1 MSPGPLRRA
10 LGSRFLRDST
20 VLQLGSL
27 SISGF
32 GFLGTLAL
40 THVLGA
46 VRQGEFYLAVAAYSL
61 LWFCLNLG
69 LVPVTIS
76 QVARSLGEGR
86 EEDAG
91 RWLGYL
97 AKVGAPLAVLTFLA
111 GSFGAPALLS
121 LWVRSGEADA
131 HLIGRCVGIL
141 SVAPVLEL
149 PRVVALAGLEGSR
162 RMATVARIEN
172 GQELLRVVLVVSGA
186 LWTGDA
192 VGPCVGTVI
201 ASLLGSLLALD
212 LWARERSS
220 GLLTLPPAREIL
232 RLGWRAPW
240 GLGLRLGIK
249 VGIIRNIDALGVQI
263 LPALILGRFASPRW
277 VAYLR
282 IALRLVDVGRLFMK
296 GISRT
301 ALPVL
306 SQLASVRDL
315 RGLRRVYWRATIGS
329 GVLIGAGLLATAL
342 VLRPAL
348 RSFLPQDYLHPV
360 WVSFL
365 ILLPGTA
372 VVGFSVANDTFYLV
386 TGQLRMAIWISA
398 TGLVI
403 NTAVMVFAC
412 WRWPDYGAAAGLSF
426 TFLWSLVHV
435 SYAALWFRRHRATID
450 GAGGLSV
457 AQA

>member
-1 MSPGPLRRA
+1 MKAPRLRAA

-20 VLQLGSL
+20 VLQVGSL
-27 SISGF
+27 AVSGF
-32 GFLGTLAL
+32 GFLGTVAL

-46 VRQGEFYLAVAAYSL
+46 SRQGEFYLAVAAYSL

-69 LVPVTIS
+69 LYPVTIS
-76 QVARSLGEGR
+76 QVARHLAEGR
-86 EEDAG
+86 TNEAG

-97 AKVGAPLAVLTFLA
+97 AKMGVPLALLTLA
-111 GSFGAPALLS
+111 VGWFAAPALLG
-121 LWVRSGEADA
+121 LWVQDPTADA
-131 HLIGRCVGIL
+131 VLIGRCVGVL
-141 SVAPVLEL
+141 SCAPLLEL

-162 RMATVARIEN
+162 RMASVAKVEN
-172 GQELLRVVLVVSGA
+172 GQELLRVVLVTSGA
-186 LWTGDA
+186 LLTGDA
-192 VGPCVGTVI
+192 WGPCIATVV
-201 ASLLGSLLALD
+201 ASLLGSILAMD
-212 LWARERSS
+212 VWRRERRA
-220 GLLTLPPAREIL
+220 GTLTLPAMADVL
-232 RLGWRAPW
+232 RFGVTAPW
-240 GLGLRLGIK
+240 GLGLRLGVK

-315 RGLRRVYWRATIGS
+315 RGLRRVYWRATLGS
-329 GVLIGAGLLATAL
+329 GVLIASGLGVTAL
-342 VLRPAL
+342 LLRPIL
-348 RSFLPQDYLHPV
+348 GSFLPQEYLEPV
-360 WVSFL
+360 WLSFL

-386 TGQLRMAIWISA
+386 TGQLKQAIVISVA
-398 TGLVI
+398 GLAL
-403 NTAVMVFAC
+403 NTAVLVGCC
-412 WRWPDYGAAAGLSF
+412 WYWPDYGAAAGLSF

-435 SYAALWFRRHRATID
+435 SYAALWFRGNR
-450 GAGGLSV
+450 GAIEGGDV
-457 AQA
+457 APA

>member
-1 MSPGPLRRA
+1 MSSQRVRAA

-20 VLQLGSL
+20 VLQVGSL
-27 SISGF
+27 AVSGF
-32 GFLGTLAL
+32 GFLGTIAL

-46 VRQGEFYLAVAAYSL
+46 SRQGEFYLAVAAYSL

-69 LVPVTIS
+69 LYPVTIS
-76 QVARSLGEGR
+76 QVARGLAEQQPR
-86 EEDAG
+86 EAG

-97 AKVGAPLAVLTFLA
+97 AKVGIPLALLTLGVGWFA
-111 GSFGAPALLS
+111 APTLLG
-121 LWVRSGEADA
+121 LWLQDPSSDTR
-131 HLIGRCVGIL
+131 LLGRCVGVL
-141 SVAPVLEL
+141 SLAPLLEL
-149 PRVVALAGLEGSR
+149 PRVVALAGLEGAR
-162 RMATVARIEN
+162 RMVSVAKVEN
-172 GQELLRVVLVVSGA
+172 GQELLRVVLVTSGA
-186 LWTGDA
+186 LLTGDA
-192 VGPCVGTVI
+192 WGPCIGTVV
-201 ASLLGSLLALD
+201 ASLLGSILALD
-212 LWARERSS
+212 VWRRERRA
-220 GLLTLPPAREIL
+220 GTLPLPSIREL
-232 RLGWRAPW
+232 LQLGWEAPW
-240 GLGLRLGIK
+240 TLGLRLGIK

-315 RGLRRVYWRATIGS
+315 RGLRRVYWRATLGS
-329 GVLIGAGLLATAL
+329 GLLIATGLGATAL
-342 VLRPAL
+342 LLRPIL
-348 RSFLPQDYLHPV
+348 GSFLPQEYLEPV
-360 WVSFL
+360 WLSFL

-386 TGQLRMAIWISA
+386 TGQLKQAILISVLGLLLN
-398 TGLVI
+398 TGVLV
-403 NTAVMVFAC
+403 ACC

-435 SYAALWFRRHRATID
+435 SYAAFWFRANRAAIE
-450 GAGGLSV
+450 GGGL
-457 AQA
+457 ATT